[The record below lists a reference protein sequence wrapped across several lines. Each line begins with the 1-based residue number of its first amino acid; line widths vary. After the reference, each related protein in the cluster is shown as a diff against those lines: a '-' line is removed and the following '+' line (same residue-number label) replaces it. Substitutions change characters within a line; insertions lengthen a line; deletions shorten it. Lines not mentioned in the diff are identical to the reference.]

1 MLFLVTLV
9 AVAFCSDGMH
19 TNEDLKASSI
29 DLLNAADEIISRS
42 FKQSAVT
49 INFIISLR
57 DETKRERSILINN
70 LVARCD
76 VVVVEDAAAITQ
88 RHRLYNV
95 IFIDNFKSFLR
106 LIRQMS
112 AKTFVIDGFYLVIFV
127 EGQIPE
133 MAQIT
138 KLLWS
143 IFIYNVDFLVEA
155 ETGLSLLTFLPFL
168 KTNCVD
174 EKCEKRC
181 GDSTP
186 VVLHSFKRNQSFVG
200 KSFFPEK
207 MNNLYKCPIKVVT
220 FNCPPMMTIHYD
232 ENKKIKLGGIDG
244 EMLKTLAE
252 IFNFEIDLFHISDTI
267 R

>member
-1 MLFLVTLV
+1 MLILIL
-9 AVAFCSDGMH
+9 AVVSCYGLH
-19 TNEDLKASSI
+19 INEDLKPSSI
-29 DLLNAADEIISRS
+29 DLTNAADEIISRS

-49 INFIISLR
+49 INFIISLS
-57 DETKRERSILINN
+57 DETKRERSMLINN

-76 VVVVEDAAAITQ
+76 VVYIDDSAVITQ

-95 IFIDNFKSFLR
+95 IFIDNFQSFLR

-112 AKTFVIDGFYLVIFV
+112 AKTFVIDGYFLMIFV

-133 MAQIT
+133 MAQVT

-155 ETGLSLLTFLPFL
+155 ETGLSLLTFLPFSE
-168 KTNCVD
+168 TNCVD

-186 VVLHSFKRNQSFVG
+186 MVLHNFKRNQSFVG
-200 KSFFPEK
+200 NFFPEK
-207 MNNLYKCPIKVVT
+207 MRNLYKCPIKVVT
-220 FNCPPMMTIHYD
+220 FNCPPLMTIHYD
-232 ENKKIKLGGIDG
+232 ENKSYKFGGIDG
-244 EMLKTLAE
+244 EMLKTLSE
-252 IFNFEIDLFHISDTI
+252 IINFEVDLFHISDTI